1 MNIDKKLRSVF
12 TEDTE
17 LPEIV
22 TEKSNAA
29 YEQIRRKCRNV
40 LWHFFMNRRKS

>member
-29 YEQIRRKCRNV
+29 YEQIRRKC
-40 LWHFFMNRRKS
+40 